1 MKLISWIWTDEK
13 QGGEFSGTILT
24 ERIIFVVLLVYIV
37 AMIVLASQGWLQPVH
52 IDLGQFIAYVW
63 LMAKGAYQ
71 AKRAIESYRYRQS
84 GDNLMNQMMYSMNA
98 MQNQG
103 SQDPEAE
110 PELPG
115 SRGRG
120 NGVRRRRYQS

>member
-71 AKRAIESYRYRQS
+71 AKRVIESYRHRQS
-84 GDNLMNQMMYSMNA
+84 GNDLMNQMMYSMNA

-110 PELPG
+110 PELLG